1 MVEEFKLRV
10 VYIPANPPSPVP
22 EEEEDEIDSL
32 DSDVDHEVQMPSTFD
47 AVSTDI
53 VVYIKIKMMIC
64 LFLMIIY
71 LCSGIK
77 EGIYIWIAS
86 FT

>member
-47 AVSTDI
+47 GVSTDI
-53 VVYIKIKMMIC
+53 VVYIKITMMIC

-86 FT
+86 FA

>member
-47 AVSTDI
+47 EVGFGLLAN
-53 VVYIKIKMMIC
+53 
-64 LFLMIIY
+64 
-71 LCSGIK
+71 
-77 EGIYIWIAS
+77 
-86 FT
+86 